1 MSFVVSLEPETYR
14 ADGLDGFTVTS
25 EYTPGNARAMIWL
38 SQLAY
43 EIDDAEKVKGILEKF
58 RLEKRELGSNELI
71 SGLIRRKARFI
82 VAGGHQATFVMFAGT
97 DPLQPQDLIT
107 DFELRPALNVF
118 HEGFVKAVD
127 AVQPQVEAAI
137 RRRGAAEQPIFFT
150 GHSMGGALALISAV
164 RALEAG
170 FRATAVYTFGGP
182 RVGGQRF
189 FDSYTRDLGNRT
201 FRLVH
206 GDDIVAKV
214 PPGVLNNFR
223 HVGRL
228 LHCLAGSSFEGEPS
242 PSISD
247 NEPDLSLA
255 SIPAALDILRS
266 IPGIVENLRE
276 IDLDPRN
283 FDKLKALPVELR
295 DHVPSGYFRSLGVTL

>member
-1 MSFVVSLEPETYR
+1 MSFLVSLEPETYR

-25 EYTPGNARAMIWL
+25 DYTPGNALAMMWL

-43 EIDDAEKVKGILEKF
+43 EIDDTEKVKGILEKF
-58 RLEKRELGSNELI
+58 GLERRELGSNELI
-71 SGLIRRKARFI
+71 PGLVRRKARFI
-82 VAGGHQATFVMFAGT
+82 VAGGRGATLVMFAGT
-97 DPLQPQDLIT
+97 DPLKPQDLIT
-107 DFELRPALNVF
+107 DFELTPALNVF

-127 AVQPQVEAAI
+127 AVQPQIEAAI

-150 GHSMGGALALISAV
+150 GHSMGGALALISAL

-170 FRATAVYTFGGP
+170 FRATAVYTFGVP
-182 RVGGQRF
+182 RAGGERF
-189 FDSYTRDLGNRT
+189 FDSYTRDLGDRT

-214 PPGVLNNFR
+214 PPGFLNNFR

-242 PSISD
+242 PATSE
-247 NEPDLSLA
+247 NQPDLSLLGIA
-255 SIPAALDILRS
+255 AALDILRS
-266 IPGIVENLRE
+266 IPGIVASLRG

-283 FDKLKALPVELR
+283 FDKLRALPVELR
-295 DHVPSGYFRSLGVTL
+295 DHVPSGYFRSLGVKL